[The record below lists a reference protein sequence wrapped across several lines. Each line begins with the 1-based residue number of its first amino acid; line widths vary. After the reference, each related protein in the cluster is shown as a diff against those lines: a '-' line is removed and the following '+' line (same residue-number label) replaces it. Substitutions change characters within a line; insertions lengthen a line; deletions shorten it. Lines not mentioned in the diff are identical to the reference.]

1 MVSFRFPF
9 SFSQPSLPKPPRA
22 TSSSSR
28 FSVSAVAVTLT
39 VGAAAAGAAVAASR
53 NPRHPILDWVFS
65 SHRSSLLPWGS
76 MTLADSSSE
85 SIAEP
90 KTGFS
95 FPATIGDSRRLLGVG
110 LRKKSVLGLKN
121 IDVYAFG
128 IYADCDDVKKLV
140 GEKYSSLAASELRDN
155 KAFIDQLMEAD
166 IKMTI
171 RLQIVYGKLNIR
183 SVRNA
188 FQESVGNRL
197 KKFGAGLDNHELLQ
211 SFTSLFKDEYKIPRS
226 SIIDLTQEPGH
237 VLSVAIEGNHVG
249 SVKSKLLCR
258 SILDLYI
265 GEDPF
270 DKNAREDFLHNA
282 ASLALHK

>member
-1 MVSFRFPF
+1 MVSFRFPL

-53 NPRHPILDWVFS
+53 NPRHSILDWVFS

-85 SIAEP
+85 SVAEP

-95 FPATIGDSRRLLGVG
+95 FPATIGESRRLLGVG

-140 GEKYSSLAASELRDN
+140 GEKYASLAASELRGN

-171 RLQIVYGKLNIR
+171 RLQI
-183 SVRNA
+183 
-188 FQESVGNRL
+188 
-197 KKFGAGLDNHELLQ
+197 
-211 SFTSLFKDEYKIPRS
+211 YKIPRS

-265 GEDPF
+265 GEEPF
-270 DKNAREDFLHNA
+270 DKNAREDFLDNV
-282 ASLALHK
+282 ASLAVHK

>member
-1 MVSFRFPF
+1 MSTRQQLLSLSHINGVFECNKTTKESQLTSNKTKTMVSFRFPL

-53 NPRHPILDWVFS
+53 NPRHSILDWVFS

-85 SIAEP
+85 SVAEP

-95 FPATIGDSRRLLGVG
+95 FPATIGESRRLLGVG

-128 IYADCDDVKKLV
+128 KFNCYIQTTYIY
-140 GEKYSSLAASELRDN
+140 
-155 KAFIDQLMEAD
+155 
-166 IKMTI
+166 
-171 RLQIVYGKLNIR
+171 
-183 SVRNA
+183 
-188 FQESVGNRL
+188 
-197 KKFGAGLDNHELLQ
+197 
-211 SFTSLFKDEYKIPRS
+211 
-226 SIIDLTQEPGH
+226 
-237 VLSVAIEGNHVG
+237 
-249 SVKSKLLCR
+249 
-258 SILDLYI
+258 
-265 GEDPF
+265 
-270 DKNAREDFLHNA
+270 
-282 ASLALHK
+282 

>member
-9 SFSQPSLPKPPRA
+9 SFSQPPRA
-22 TSSSSR
+22 TS
-28 FSVSAVAVTLT
+28 FSAFSISAVT
-39 VGAAAAGAAVAASR
+39 VGAAAAAGAAIAASR
-53 NPRHPILDWVFS
+53 NPKHPFLEWASS

-76 MTLADSSSE
+76 ITLADSTSE
-85 SIAEP
+85 SVVEP

-95 FPATIGDSRRLLGVG
+95 FPASIGDSRRLLGVG
-110 LRKKSVLGLKN
+110 LRKKSLLGLKN

-128 IYADCDDVKKLV
+128 VYADCDDVKKLV
-140 GEKYSSLAASELRDN
+140 GEKYANLPASEIRGN
-155 KAFIDQLMEAD
+155 KAFMDDLMEAD

-197 KKFGAGLDNHELLQ
+197 NKFGGLDNDQLLL
-211 SFTSLFKDEYKIPRS
+211 SFTSLFKDEYKIPRNS
-226 SIIDLTQEPGH
+226 TIDLTKEPGH
-237 VLSVAIEGNHVG
+237 VLSVAIEGDHVG
-249 SVKSKLLCR
+249 SVKSQLLCK

-270 DKNAREDFLHNA
+270 DKKAREDFLDNV
-282 ASLALHK
+282 ASLAH

>member
-9 SFSQPSLPKPPRA
+9 SFSQPLNPKPPRA
-22 TSSSSR
+22 TSSSR
-28 FSVSAVAVTLT
+28 FAVAAVAVTVT
-39 VGAAAAGAAVAASR
+39 VGVGAAIAASR
-53 NPRHPILDWVFS
+53 NPILDWVFCNHRS
-65 SHRSSLLPWGS
+65 SSSLLPWGS
-76 MTLADSSSE
+76 ISLAESSSE
-85 SIAEP
+85 SVVEP

-110 LRKKSVLGLKN
+110 LRKKSLLGLKN

-128 IYADCDDVKKLV
+128 MYADCDDVKKLV
-140 GEKYSSLAASELRDN
+140 CEKYANLPASELRGN
-155 KAFIDQLMEAD
+155 KAFVDDLMEAD

-171 RLQIVYGKLNIR
+171 RLQIVYSKLNIR

-197 KKFGAGLDNHELLQ
+197 KKFGGLENDALLQ
-211 SFTSLFKDEYKIPRS
+211 SFTSLFKDEFKIPRGS
-226 SIIDLTQEPGH
+226 TIDLTQEPGY
-237 VLSVAIEGNHVG
+237 VLSVAIEGNNVG
-249 SVKSKLLCR
+249 SVKSKLLCK

-270 DKNAREDFLHNA
+270 DKNAREDFLDNV
-282 ASLALHK
+282 ASLADM